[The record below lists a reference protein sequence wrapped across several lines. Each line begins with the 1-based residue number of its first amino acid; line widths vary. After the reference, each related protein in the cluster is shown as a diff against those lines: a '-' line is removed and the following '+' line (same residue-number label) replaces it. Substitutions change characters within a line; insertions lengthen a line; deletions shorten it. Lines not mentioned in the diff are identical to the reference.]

1 MTESPEEPNVN
12 GLPLSMVDQWRE
24 YWTTRSFAVSVPSA
38 LRRQYY
44 PNDAAFSKAM
54 REHLI
59 SLATYENFAGLAT
72 GAWDY
77 ESVVLLTDN
86 VTCINC
92 AGLYVKGKSR
102 NSRLLTRFQ
111 STYGE
116 FRDLYAKGDPGKK
129 TGNTARLVTKLRFE
143 LCFLIS
149 WLVDVLRLPDSGE
162 SYARYENHYCG
173 TDPSYNKPCYRAGS
187 HSPDCE
193 NFVVIRLVDDAKKIA
208 TGHSCSLGFRFWCRC
223 AASLTPRPIQ
233 YAGYASATRNI
244 ITAASFHFMGVS
256 PYTVKFLRLPTSWCY
271 LRLIYP
277 GAGVPENRIIFPLER
292 NIFPLKDE
300 FCESIKK
307 GPTEF
312 LEFIKKGLPLIPGL
326 GYVNSAPHK
335 TGAGIS
341 TPKQQV
347 ATSDAESVFFVVCH
361 TSHSMAWYSC
371 IPELI
376 PLVAKANYRAAYNG
390 GMCGYSAGLAP
401 STDTLNSAS
410 RHQIMVALAG
420 LPKGRPVP
428 TCAGSANPVNV
439 TAPIEISTSSG
450 DSIYMQVE
458 DAIMATTPTKTY
470 PKFVW
475 RFVSGQNST
484 CLTTAA
490 ASERETRSQ
499 LPAVRLVFAA
509 RIRTEEVHHA

>member
-1 MTESPEEPNVN
+1 M
-12 GLPLSMVDQWRE
+12 SMVIICYASSVQQNDSLKNAGYHGE
-24 YWTTRSFAVSVPSA
+24 VKAVNIGINNNTGFYSRSGGAGINYENIVVTVVWG
-38 LRRQYY
+38 Y
-44 PNDAAFSKAM
+44 NTHV
-54 REHLI
+54 HLI

-72 GAWDY
+72 GTCGY

-116 FRDLYAKGDPGKK
+116 FRDLYAKK
-129 TGNTARLVTKLRFE
+129 N
-143 LCFLIS
+143 
-149 WLVDVLRLPDSGE
+149 
-162 SYARYENHYCG
+162 
-173 TDPSYNKPCYRAGS
+173 
-187 HSPDCE
+187 
-193 NFVVIRLVDDAKKIA
+193 
-208 TGHSCSLGFRFWCRC
+208 
-223 AASLTPRPIQ
+223 
-233 YAGYASATRNI
+233 
-244 ITAASFHFMGVS
+244 
-256 PYTVKFLRLPTSWCY
+256 
-271 LRLIYP
+271 
-277 GAGVPENRIIFPLER
+277 AGVPENRIIFPLEK

-326 GYVNSAPHK
+326 GYVDSAPHK
-335 TGAGIS
+335 TGAGIC

-347 ATSDAESVFFVVCH
+347 ATPDAVSVFFVVRYI
-361 TSHSMAWYSC
+361 SHSMAWYSQRL
-371 IPELI
+371 ELI
-376 PLVAKANYRAAYNG
+376 PLVAKANYHAAHNG
-390 GMCGYSAGLAP
+390 GICRSIRPVNEYIDKL
-401 STDTLNSAS
+401 STEGIF
-410 RHQIMVALAG
+410 RRPRMVTLAG
-420 LPKGRPVP
+420 QPQGWPVP

-439 TAPIEISTSSG
+439 TALIDICTSSG

-458 DAIMATTPTKTY
+458 DAIMATTPTETY

-484 CLTTAA
+484 CLTTTAT
-490 ASERETRSQ
+490 SEREASSQ